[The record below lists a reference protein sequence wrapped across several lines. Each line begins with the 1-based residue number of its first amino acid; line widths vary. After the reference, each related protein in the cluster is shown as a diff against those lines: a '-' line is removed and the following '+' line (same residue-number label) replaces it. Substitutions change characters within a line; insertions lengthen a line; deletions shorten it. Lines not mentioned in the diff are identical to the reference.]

1 MIKVTEGARQELSR
15 ILLSTVDMPQAR
27 LRLFPREQGELG
39 LGIDIE
45 MPGDEMV
52 EHDGSAVLVVEKRL
66 ASDLKGVTLDVDNT
80 PDGNELVI
88 CYESEDCLKS
98 KTS

>member
-1 MIKVTEGARQELSR
+1 MIKVTKGARQELNR

-45 MPGDEMV
+45 MPGDELV
-52 EHDGSAVLVVEKRL
+52 EYEGSAVLVVDKSL
-66 ASDLKGVTLDVDNT
+66 ASNLEGVILDVDNT
-80 PDGNELVI
+80 QDGAELVI
-88 CYESEDCLKS
+88 CYDS
-98 KTS
+98 

>member
-1 MIKVTEGARQELSR
+1 MINVTEGARQELSR

-45 MPGDEMV
+45 MPGDELV
-52 EHDGSAVLVVEKRL
+52 EHEGSAVLVVEKSL
-66 ASDLKGVTLDVDNT
+66 ASNLQGVTLDVDTT
-80 PDGNELVI
+80 PDGAELVI
-88 CYESEDCLKS
+88 CYES
-98 KTS
+98 